1 MTTVLQARSRGFV
14 STPFIERL
22 TRRALRYLQ
31 SGFSVHLRGPAG
43 TGKTTMAL
51 HLADLLGRPIMLIFG
66 DDESTTSDLIGNQN
80 GYSRKKVVDNF
91 IHSVVKVEDE
101 MRHNWVDSRL
111 TMACREGF
119 TLVYDEFNRSRPE
132 VNNVLLSALEEKLLV
147 LPPSAQHSEYLRVN
161 PHFRGIFTSNP
172 EEYCGVHATQD
183 ALMDRLITIDV
194 PEPDELTQQEIMV
207 QKTGLSRESAYVIVQ
222 LVQLFRQGAKVG
234 KSSGLRASLVL
245 AKVCQQHGIP
255 VSARSDDFR
264 DTCVDVLLSR
274 TKLDLGEG
282 MQLLWHCLS
291 RLEAL
296 EQQAGVALAMA
307 QGTRIAA
314 EAAAKAGTGNPAT
327 PVERATVVPIA
338 GPIAGGQIMDVALPI
353 EAEDEHPEG
362 AMDPALA
369 AIGQNGS
376 ARNGSASNGSAPN
389 GSASNGSASNGSA
402 SNGQGR
408 PSLEQEASLAVA
420 TLAQPGEV
428 AEATEAT
435 EAAAPAE
442 TPKTAAG
449 SSSSPQL
456 PSFTQKVAQQIT
468 SQLVAA
474 GTSDRAFSNDVEQSI
489 YTYLQSS
496 QGQHLS
502 AIESALGISRVQA
515 VDALRSL
522 AEQGWVVVQRDD
534 SASHDAGRTIYRV
547 ESTPA

>member
-147 LPPSAQHSEYLRVN
+147 LPPSAQNSEYLRVN

-207 QKTGLSRESAYVIVQ
+207 QKTGLSREAAYVILQ

-314 EAAAKAGTGNPAT
+314 EAVAKSGTGKPVT

-338 GPIAGGQIMDVALPI
+338 GPIAGGPILDGVLPI
-353 EAEDEHPEG
+353 DTGEEHPESP
-362 AMDPALA
+362 MDPALA
-369 AIGQNGS
+369 AIGHNGSTQNGS
-376 ARNGSASNGSAPN
+376 T
-389 GSASNGSASNGSA
+389 
-402 SNGQGR
+402 
-408 PSLEQEASLAVA
+408 LAVA
-420 TLAQPGEV
+420 TLAQPVAV
-428 AEATEAT
+428 AEAA
-435 EAAAPAE
+435 EAAALAA
-442 TPKTAAG
+442 TPQAAG

-468 SQLVAA
+468 NQLVAV
-474 GTSDRAFSNDVEQSI
+474 GTGDRAFSNDVEQSI